1 MADRWDPF
9 IHWAQRLAEAYDL
22 DADEREYKFVIAGL
36 LERAR
41 AALASNEPWIE
52 PLKHAI
58 RHRNNNLLS
67 WRLKSPFL
75 TWVEQNLEEA
85 AVALASVWDDSIDGG
100 EAVERFAAA
109 LPTTFVS
116 GVGTRTGIASLLRTA
131 VGVETNPVVRPATFQ
146 AAYALTGFDGTDPA
160 TERTT
165 WDDGVRFCDTFI
177 AKAAQRGLEIKDRLD
192 AQGLIWM
199 VINYGPAAAWPP
211 DEQAAFRVYRAGDR
225 ESAGVDRFSELVRA
239 FRSETGYPAE
249 GSPQKDRE
257 REELAA
263 ALTPEALDVPDLP
276 ALRRLAGP
284 AYGSPGPQPGF
295 NKLLQSEGTAERAA
309 EWLRELLYGTEALEM
324 RISNALTGS
333 GALPGVKEAIVT
345 KALAVTDPARWF
357 PSYVTRGQV
366 GKRHV
371 LELLGLPA
379 APSTLT
385 QAQEMLDSNDRIR
398 AVLEPHFGDDP
409 WGMQEFT
416 WWLMQTPPDEDAVGR
431 LARAVT
437 FPPEFV
443 QKVLRLIDHRPQV
456 VFYGPPGTGKTYFAR
471 ALADYLARGG
481 GTVETVQFHPSY
493 SYEDFI
499 EGYRPRTIDGQLAYE
514 IADGPLKRIALTAAE
529 RKDVDHVLLIDEF
542 NRALVSKVLGEL
554 YFLLEYRGTELRL
567 QYSDTPFTLPP
578 NLVILATMNTADR
591 SIALVDAALRRRF
604 HFIGFYPDQPPVQ
617 GLLRR
622 FLKNNKL
629 EASLGWLPDAIDK
642 ANSMVVD
649 RHVALGP
656 SHFLDPKLTGDQVE
670 LIWEHSVM
678 PYFEE
683 QFLDE
688 PDHLRRFELAAICK
702 ALAKPAEGAPGS
714 VDDEPAAES
723 DTNADTPTD

>member
-1 MADRWDPF
+1 MADKWDPF
-9 IHWAQRLAEAYDL
+9 VDWAQRLEEAYDL
-22 DADEREYKFVIAGL
+22 DADERVYKVEIAGL
-36 LERAR
+36 LGQAR
-41 AALASNEPWIE
+41 TALASDEPWIE
-52 PLKHAI
+52 PLKLAI
-58 RHRNNNLLS
+58 RHRDNNLMS

-75 TWVEQNLEEA
+75 TWCEQNSNEA
-85 AVALASVWDDSIDGG
+85 GVGLASVWDDSIEGG
-100 EAVERFAAA
+100 EAVERFATV
-109 LPTTFVS
+109 LPTKVVS
-116 GVGTRTGIASLLRTA
+116 GVGTRTGIASLLRMA
-131 VGVETNPVVRPATFQ
+131 VDVEANPVIRPATFQ
-146 AAYALTGFDGTDPA
+146 AAYALAGFEDTDPA

-165 WDDGVRFCDTFI
+165 WDDGVRFCDAFI
-177 AKAAQRGLEIKDRLD
+177 SEAGARGLEIKDRLD

-199 VINYGPAAAWPP
+199 IINYGPGPAWAP
-211 DEQAAFRVYRAGDR
+211 DDQAAFTEYRAGGRVAGGTDR
-225 ESAGVDRFSELVRA
+225 LSERVRA

-249 GSPQKDRE
+249 GNAQRDRE
-257 REELAA
+257 RAELAT

-276 ALRRLAGP
+276 TLRRLAGP

-295 NKLLQSEGTAERAA
+295 NKLLQGEETAGRVAD
-309 EWLRELLYGTEALEM
+309 WLRELLHGTEAIES
-324 RISNALTGS
+324 RITNALTGS

-345 KALAVTDPARWF
+345 KALAVTDPLRWY
-357 PSYVTRGQV
+357 PNYVTRGQV

-379 APSTLT
+379 SPSGLT
-385 QAQEMLDSNDRIR
+385 HAQEMLDSNDRIR
-398 AVLEPHFGDDP
+398 AVLEPHFRDDP

-416 WWLMQTPPDEDAVGR
+416 WWLMQAPPDEDAVGR

-456 VFYGPPGTGKTYFAR
+456 VFYGPPGTGKTFFAR

-499 EGYRPRTIDGQLAYE
+499 EGYRPRTVDGQLTYE
-514 IADGPLKRIALTAAE
+514 IVDGPLKRIALTAAE
-529 RKDVDHVLLIDEF
+529 RKDVTHVLLIDEF

-567 QYSDTPFTLPP
+567 QYSETPFTLPT
-578 NLVILATMNTADR
+578 NLVFLATMNTADR

-622 FLKNNKL
+622 FLNDNKL
-629 EASLGWLPDAIDK
+629 GTSLGWLPDAIDR

-656 SHFLDPKLTGDQVE
+656 SHFLDPKLTEAQVE

-688 PDHLRRFELAAICK
+688 PDSLRRFELAVIRK
-702 ALAKPAEGAPGS
+702 TLAKPTAAAQES
-714 VDDEPAAES
+714 VDDEPA
-723 DTNADTPTD
+723 DG

>member
-1 MADRWDPF
+1 
-9 IHWAQRLAEAYDL
+9 
-22 DADEREYKFVIAGL
+22 
-36 LERAR
+36 
-41 AALASNEPWIE
+41 
-52 PLKHAI
+52 AI
-58 RHRNNNLLS
+58 RHRDNNLLS
-67 WRLKSPFL
+67 WRLKPRFL
-75 TWVEQNLEEA
+75 TWVEQNQEEA
-85 AVALASVWDDSIDGG
+85 AAALAAGWDDSIDGG
-100 EAVERFAAA
+100 EAVERFAAV
-109 LPTTFVS
+109 LPTKVVS
-116 GVGTRTGIASLLRTA
+116 GVGTRAGVASLLRMA
-131 VGVETNPVVRPATFQ
+131 VDVETNPVIRPATFQ
-146 AAYALTGFDGTDPA
+146 AAYELTGFEDAEPA

-177 AKAAQRGLEIKDRLD
+177 AKAAERGLEIRDRLD

-199 VINYGPAAAWPP
+199 VINYGPAPAWAP
-211 DEQAAFRVYRAGDR
+211 DEQAAYTAYRAGDR
-225 ESAGVDRFSELVRA
+225 KSAGADRLSELVRA

-249 GSPQKDRE
+249 GNSQRDQE

-263 ALTPEALDVPDLP
+263 ALTPEALDALDLP
-276 ALRRLAGP
+276 TLRRLAGP

-295 NKLLQSEGTAERAA
+295 NKLLQSEESAERVAQ
-309 EWLRELLYGTEALEM
+309 WLRELLYGTEALET
-324 RISNALTGS
+324 RISKALTGS

-357 PSYVTRGQV
+357 PNYVTQGEV

-371 LELLGLPA
+371 LELLGLP
-379 APSTLT
+379 PSTSGLT
-385 QAQEMLDSNDRIR
+385 RAQEMLDSNDRIR
-398 AVLEPHFGDDP
+398 AVLEPHLGDDP

-431 LARAVT
+431 LAREVT

-443 QKVLRLIDHRPQV
+443 QKVLRLIHHRPQV

-481 GTVETVQFHPSY
+481 GTVEIVQFHPSY
-493 SYEDFI
+493 SYEDFV
-499 EGYRPRTIDGQLAYE
+499 EGYRPRTVDGQLAYE
-514 IADGPLKRIALTAAE
+514 IVDGPLKRIALKAAE

-578 NLVILATMNTADR
+578 NLLILATMNTADR

-604 HFIGFYPDQPPVQ
+604 HFIGFYPDQTPVQ
-617 GLLRR
+617 GLLRQ
-622 FLKNNKL
+622 FLRDNKL
-629 EASLGWLPDAIDK
+629 EGSLGWLPGVIDK
-642 ANSMVVD
+642 ANSMAVD

-656 SHFLDPKLTGDQVE
+656 SHFLDPKLTEEQVE

-688 PDHLRRFELAAICK
+688 PDHLRRFELAAIRK
-702 ALAKPAEGAPGS
+702 ALTKPAEGIPVS
-714 VDDEPAAES
+714 VDNEPPEES
-723 DTNADTPTD
+723 GANADAPTN